1 MPGRELSPLSRQSV
15 NENRKFAPSYT
26 LAETRRKKIG
36 LAKQNPLR

>member
-1 MPGRELSPLSRQSV
+1 M
-15 NENRKFAPSYT
+15 NTAKFGQSYT

>member
-1 MPGRELSPLSRQSV
+1 MEESFRRCRDNPLM
-15 NENRKFAPSYT
+15 NTAKLAPSYT

>member
-1 MPGRELSPLSRQSV
+1 MSAKPLRQLTP
-15 NENRKFAPSYT
+15 NLAPSYT